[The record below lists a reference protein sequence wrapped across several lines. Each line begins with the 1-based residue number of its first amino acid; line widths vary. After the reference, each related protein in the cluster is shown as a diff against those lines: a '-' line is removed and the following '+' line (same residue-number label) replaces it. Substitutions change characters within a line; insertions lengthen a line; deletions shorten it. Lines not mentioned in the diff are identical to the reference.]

1 MLAGM
6 YLLAPPVV
14 DDDYTAPEYLEVV
27 GIGYV
32 TDCELWRGCKGVPI
46 FVLTSRCD
54 TGTFILTSAY
64 IAYYSPKFRNT
75 LRHTLKPPLGER
87 RLDPNSIFDM
97 MWTNARYMAY
107 YLRPLSEKYGA
118 SAYSIFEPLPL
129 PGGGALVGERFVVYR
144 RGGEYLLMETPW
156 GVDFVL
162 NFVLGVVGGRWVV
175 MGRDGLYE
183 GVFHRKEDGER
194 IGYVE
199 VVGPYQ
205 DDVRKVEGPPYLGF
219 AVASTPGF
227 PLCRGGSVSYGGVCL
242 DDEEIFRAVTM
253 WPIERVDVPT
263 AASRLRDLC
272 WKMRKWLNE
281 EGA

>member
-1 MLAGM
+1 M
-6 YLLAPPVV
+6 YLLAPPIVE
-14 DDDYTAPEYLEVV
+14 DDHTVSWYLEVV

-46 FVLTSRCD
+46 YVLATNCVSD
-54 TGTFILTSAY
+54 TLILTSAY
-64 IAYYSPKFRNT
+64 VAYDSFKFRNFIN
-75 LRHTLKPPLGER
+75 TLKPPLSER
-87 RLDPNSIFDM
+87 RLDPNSIFDK

-118 SAYSIFEPLPL
+118 SAYSIFEPLRL

-156 GVDFVL
+156 GVDFAL
-162 NFVLGVVGGRWVV
+162 NFVLGVVGDRWVV

-183 GVFHRKEDGER
+183 GVFRRKEDGER

-205 DDVRKVEGPPYLGF
+205 DDVRKIEGPPYLGF
-219 AVASTPGF
+219 AAASTPGF
-227 PLCRGGSVSYGGVCL
+227 PLCRGGSVSYKGVCL

-253 WPIERVDVPT
+253 WPIERVNAST
-263 AASRLRDLC
+263 AASRLQDLC
-272 WKMRKWLNE
+272 LKMRKWPK
-281 EGA
+281 

>member
-1 MLAGM
+1 VLAGM

-14 DDDYTAPEYLEVV
+14 EDDHTVSWYLEVV

-46 FVLTSRCD
+46 YVLATNCVSD
-54 TGTFILTSAY
+54 TLILTSAY
-64 IAYYSPKFRNT
+64 VAYHSFKFQNFIN
-75 LRHTLKPPLGER
+75 TLKPPLGER
-87 RLDPNSIFDM
+87 RLDPNSIFDK

-107 YLRPLSEKYGA
+107 YLRPLSEKYGT
-118 SAYSIFEPLPL
+118 SAYSIFEPLRL
-129 PGGGALVGERFVVYR
+129 PGGEALVGERFVVYR

-156 GVDFVL
+156 GVDFAL
-162 NFVLGVVGGRWVV
+162 NFVLGVVGDRWVL

-183 GVFHRKEDGER
+183 GVFRRKEDGER

-205 DDVRKVEGPPYLGF
+205 DDVRKIEGPPYLGF

-227 PLCRGGSVSYGGVCL
+227 PLCRGGSVSYKGVCL
-242 DDEEIFRAVTM
+242 NDEEIFRAVTM

-272 WKMRKWLNE
+272 LKMRKWPK
-281 EGA
+281 

>member
-118 SAYSIFEPLPL
+118 SAYSIFEPLRL
-129 PGGGALVGERFVVYR
+129 PGGGALVGFHVFCTPEVARAAGCR
-144 RGGEYLLMETPW
+144 PGEIQ
-156 GVDFVL
+156 G
-162 NFVLGVVGGRWVV
+162 
-175 MGRDGLYE
+175 YE
-183 GVFHRKEDGER
+183 DSANYYE
-194 IGYVE
+194 
-199 VVGPYQ
+199 
-205 DDVRKVEGPPYLGF
+205 
-219 AVASTPGF
+219 
-227 PLCRGGSVSYGGVCL
+227 
-242 DDEEIFRAVTM
+242 
-253 WPIERVDVPT
+253 IERGDLET
-263 AASRLRDLC
+263 LC
-272 WKMRKWLNE
+272 WP
-281 EGA
+281 ACTY